1 MTTHD
6 SVDASQEQLGCPDG
20 DGLIAGASVADLVR
34 LADAASTAR
43 EQLGAELRAAQRVRR
58 WAIAEAARRDGCT
71 AVARRLGLTR
81 QRVSQMM
88 HEEESTR

>member
-6 SVDASQEQLGCPDG
+6 SVDAAREQLGCADG
-20 DGLIAGASVADLVR
+20 AGFLAGASVAELVR
-34 LADAASTAR
+34 LADAAATAR
-43 EQLGAELRAAQRVRR
+43 EQLGAEMRAAQRVRR
-58 WAIAEAARRDGCT
+58 WAIAEAALRDGCT